1 MAVNA
6 SCAAEIMRDPVKN
19 RRENMNGIG
28 QEVAT
33 SAKSRWC
40 PLHRIEH
47 HTVQQGDMHKDAP
60 VATLGSGSI
69 AGNNSKRMS
78 QRYILS
84 GTEKHL
90 ERFPVL
96 RPTMDSH
103 LLQDTDDK
111 FNVKENRKRF
121 ITKMFK
127 SRDKES
133 NTLKQR
139 LKSSRSI

>member
-47 HTVQQGDMHKDAP
+47 HTVQQGDMHKDAS
-60 VATLGSGSI
+60 VATLWSGSS
-69 AGNNSKRMS
+69 AGNNSERMS
-78 QRYILS
+78 QRYISS
-84 GTEKHL
+84 GTERCLK
-90 ERFPVL
+90 RFSVL
-96 RPTMDSH
+96 YPTTNYH

-111 FNVKENRKRF
+111 FNVKNIMKK
-121 ITKMFK
+121 IY
-127 SRDKES
+127 
-133 NTLKQR
+133 N
-139 LKSSRSI
+139 